1 MWSKKFSDST
11 GEPLEQVDT
20 NVFNIFFALKHF
32 LSGSQ
37 SFSGVYKVPYDS
49 SERAYDRDSPSWLGS
64 QQPYHECTGLP
75 G

>member
-11 GEPLEQVDT
+11 GEPLEQVIM
-20 NVFNIFFALKHF
+20 NVLKIFSALKYF

-37 SFSGVYKVPYDS
+37 SFSGVYKVPYDPGKC
-49 SERAYDRDSPSWLGS
+49 AYDRDSPSWLGS